1 MEGESPTLREHK
13 MKIITFKVNEFI
25 NNWATEIIWKCINLL
40 YFLKTFEDQYAK
52 DKKCCKFRDHYHY
65 VGECRGAV
73 PKEIFIIFHNGNI
86 EYWINTNIASLR

>member
-1 MEGESPTLREHK
+1 M
-13 MKIITFKVNEFI
+13 
-25 NNWATEIIWKCINLL
+25 
-40 YFLKTFEDQYAK
+40 KTFEDQYGK

>member
-1 MEGESPTLREHK
+1 MNLST
-13 MKIITFKVNEFI
+13 
-25 NNWATEIIWKCINLL
+25 TEQQKSYENAYICYI
-40 YFLKTFEDQYAK
+40 FLKTFEDQYAK